1 MKKENLNTKKPC
13 TIDSVSKRY
22 FIVMYVASV
31 VRGTITGNL
40 DVTTN
45 GEYLNRELTTKNI
58 KDSIEQDCSDI
69 VVTNIIELNERD
81 YYCW

>member
-1 MKKENLNTKKPC
+1 MKKETINIKKPC

-22 FIVMYVASV
+22 FIVVYVASV

-40 DVTTN
+40 DVITN

-69 VVTNIIELNERD
+69 VVTNIIELNEID